1 LTTAGRPLRGITWD
15 HPRGYAALAELQ
27 RLDEQA
33 ATRYGTVPAPLT
45 WERQPLAGFESEPI
59 AGLAGRYDV
68 LVVDHPGIGAARA
81 ALRPL
86 DEVFTA
92 AELAG
97 WEAAAAGSSFGS
109 YRYAGRQWALP
120 VDAAAQ
126 ICVTRPDRTRGRPA
140 PRTWQ
145 EVAGL
150 GRDMPVALV
159 LGGPHALLTVLA
171 ICVAQGAPPVTEAGD
186 GTPAGVFAGDAATR
200 DAALA
205 ALELLADLCAHV
217 DLKLASGNPV
227 DVLEAMAADDAAA
240 CCPLV
245 FGYATYSAP
254 GRRPCPLAAHDAPSW
269 QSTGR
274 PGSVLGGAG
283 AAISRRVGDDDIE
296 AARAH
301 LRRLLAEPVQAELV
315 PRAGGQPALRAAW
328 QSAAVNAA
336 CGSFYQQTL
345 ATLEAAWVRPRY
357 PGWIA
362 FQQEGS
368 AVVREGLRSRVPPR
382 VILGQLQSVFRARC
396 LAAEAAG
403 VTRLGDREVTSWT
416 NNPAT

>member
-1 LTTAGRPLRGITWD
+1 MTTVGRPLRGITWD

-27 RLDEQA
+27 RLDNEA
-33 ATRYGTVPAPLT
+33 VTGYGAVPVPLI
-45 WERQPLAGFESEPI
+45 WDRQPLAGFESEPI

-68 LVVDHPGIGAARA
+68 LVIDHPGIGAARA

-92 AELAG
+92 AELAA
-97 WEAAAAGSSFGS
+97 WEAAAVGSSFGS

-120 VDAAAQ
+120 LDAAAQ
-126 ICVTRPDRTRGRPA
+126 VCVTRPDLTRGRPP

-150 GRDMPVALV
+150 AREMPVALV

-171 ICVAQGAPPVTEAGD
+171 ICMAQGAPPVTEASD
-186 GTPAGVFAGDAATR
+186 GTPAGGFADDAATR
-200 DAALA
+200 DAVLTT
-205 ALELLADLCAHV
+205 LGLLADLWAHT
-217 DLKLASGNPV
+217 DLMLARGDPV
-227 DVLEAMAADDAAA
+227 DVLEAMAARDAAA

-245 FGYATYSAP
+245 YGYVTYSAP
-254 GRRPCPLAAHDAPSW
+254 SQRAHLLAAHNAPSW
-269 QSTGR
+269 QPGGR

-283 AAISRRVGDDDIE
+283 VAISRRVGDEDIE
-296 AARAH
+296 VARAH

-328 QSAAVNAA
+328 QSADVNAA
-336 CGSFYQQTL
+336 SGNFYQKTR
-345 ATLEAAWVRPRY
+345 ATLDQAWVRPRY

-368 AVVREGLRSRVPPR
+368 AVIRDGLRSRAGPGT
-382 VILGQLQSVFRARC
+382 ILRQLQSVFRARC
-396 LAAEAAG
+396 LAAEAA
-403 VTRLGDREVTSWT
+403 R
-416 NNPAT
+416 

>member
-1 LTTAGRPLRGITWD
+1 LTTAGRPLRGVTWD

-33 ATRYGTVPAPLT
+33 ATRYGAVPAPLT
-45 WERQPLAGFESEPI
+45 WERQPLTGFESEPI

-92 AELAG
+92 VELAG

-120 VDAAAQ
+120 LDAAAQ
-126 ICVTRPDRTRGRPA
+126 VCVTRPDLTRGRPA

-150 GRDMPVALV
+150 ARELPVALV

-186 GTPAGVFAGDAATR
+186 GTPAGGFADDAATR
-200 DAALA
+200 DAVLTALG
-205 ALELLADLCAHV
+205 LLADLSAHA

-227 DVLEAMAADDAAA
+227 DVLEAMAAEDAAA

-245 FGYATYSAP
+245 YGYVTYSAP
-254 GRRPCPLAAHDAPSW
+254 GQRPRLLAAHNAPSW
-269 QSTGR
+269 QPAGC

-283 AAISRRVGDDDIE
+283 VAISRRVGDDDIE
-296 AARAH
+296 VARAH
-301 LRRLLAEPVQAELV
+301 LRRLLAGPVQADLV

-336 CGSFYQQTL
+336 CGNFYQQTL
-345 ATLEAAWVRPRY
+345 ATLDQAWVRPRY

-368 AVVREGLRSRVPPR
+368 AVVREGLRSPVAPR

-396 LAAEAAG
+396 LAAEA
-403 VTRLGDREVTSWT
+403 VR
-416 NNPAT
+416 